1 MCLQRHN
8 PTNLIKMENP
18 RRDQFMRIA
27 MARLFT
33 EYPFEPQRLAI
44 ASKMYARWIERK
56 NEIRRQ
62 EEERKKHLMRILKKR
77 KNG

>member
-1 MCLQRHN
+1 
-8 PTNLIKMENP
+8 MENP

-27 MARLFT
+27 MARLLT

-44 ASKMYARWIERK
+44 TSKMYARWIERK